1 MSKVSIC
8 WHDEQRNVLRHFFC
22 SGFSYDEAMN
32 ALAQGQGLRSAAF
45 YPIAI
50 LTELQQ
56 PFLIP
61 KGYVNLLRFNAP
73 TIRSNE
79 LIHVVVGSAILIRS
93 VLQLAARINIPNL
106 KYIRIADSTEQ
117 GLELC
122 QQALKKSTLP
132 IDK

>member
-1 MSKVSIC
+1 
-8 WHDEQRNVLRHFFC
+8 
-22 SGFSYDEAMN
+22 MN